1 MNTRVVILAAGKGKR
16 MGPSELPKVLHEVL
30 GKPMLSYVLDAV
42 VASGIDQKPVVV
54 VGYMAEKVKTIF
66 DDRCDFAVQSALRGT
81 GDAVMSAQPLLEG
94 TADHVLVLVGDQPF
108 TNAAS
113 VRKLADMHI
122 ASGATLTI
130 GTVTVPDYEE
140 WRKPFADFGRV
151 VRDAAGAVE
160 RIVEV
165 KDASPDVLA
174 IREIFPSFYCF
185 KADWLWKSLS
195 TLTTDNAQGEYYLTA
210 LIAKAIMDGV
220 PVKTVSVQ
228 PEEALGINT
237 VEQLEI
243 AERLMREKK

>member
-1 MNTRVVILAAGKGKR
+1 MNIRVIILAAGKGKR

-30 GKPMLSYVLDAV
+30 GKPMLNYVLDAV
-42 VASGIDQKPVVV
+42 AASGVDEKPVVI
-54 VGYMAEKVKTIF
+54 VGHMAEKVKEVCA
-66 DDRCDFAVQSALRGT
+66 DRCEYALQSELKGT
-81 GDAVMSAQPLLEG
+81 GDAVMRAQSLLEG
-94 TADHVLVLVGDQPF
+94 AADDIMVLVGDQPF
-108 TNAAS
+108 TSAAS

-140 WRKPFADFGRV
+140 WRKPFADFGRI
-151 VRDAAGAVE
+151 VRGADGLVQ

-165 KDASPDVLA
+165 KDAAPEVLA

-185 KADWLWKSLS
+185 KADWLWKSLA

-210 LIAKAIMDGV
+210 LLSKAIMDGV
-220 PVKTVSVQ
+220 PVTTVPIR

-237 VEQLEI
+237 IEQLEI
-243 AERLMREKK
+243 ANRLMQEKK